1 MCAQPLQSCL
11 TLCDLIDCSWLGSS
25 VLGIL
30 QARILE
36 WAGGSDSKESAYK
49 LETWA
54 QSLSQEDPLKEEM
67 ATHSNI
73 LPGASYEERG
83 LVGYSLCGHKEL
95 DMTKQLDFHFLS
107 VFLLQGISVIMIF
120 LPFLAWSVGLD
131 YTMSPSLLFHLV
143 PFLYL

>member
-67 ATHSNI
+67 ATHSI
-73 LPGASYEERG
+73 IPAWKIPWTEEPGG
-83 LVGYSLCGHKEL
+83 L
-95 DMTKQLDFHFLS
+95 
-107 VFLLQGISVIMIF
+107 
-120 LPFLAWSVGLD
+120 
-131 YTMSPSLLFHLV
+131 
-143 PFLYL
+143 